1 MGERLTCD
9 AGQAAGPALLTEEQ
23 AAFALQQLA
32 GDYGMAA
39 VRAKWEGLTPLQVKA
54 NLAKRL
60 GMFSWASILRALD
73 VAPRRYPDFPPNTG
87 QLAALCESFEPV
99 PMHKALPAPNLTPE
113 QIAERQAAAEAMAR
127 KVAAPRYDFKAWAR
141 KLRAEWLS
149 GRNLGMQQQVMGAE
163 ALGERWHMDNGR
175 RECSPIYDAEAA

>member
-1 MGERLTCD
+1 MVERLMCD
-9 AGQAAGPALLTEEQ
+9 VSQAAGPALLTEEQ
-23 AAFALQQLA
+23 AAEILKKLIF
-32 GDYGMAA
+32 DYGMPAVRSRWETLTPSEIKSAISRLFGPYSAPAIAAGIEKAEKASPQFVPTAKAFEDA
-39 VRAKWEGLTPLQVKA
+39 VRA
-54 NLAKRL
+54 
-60 GMFSWASILRALD
+60 
-73 VAPRRYPDFPPNTG
+73 
-87 QLAALCESFEPV
+87 CEPTKFYA
-99 PMHKALPAPNLTPE
+99 ALPAPDISPAV
-113 QIAERQAAAEAMAR
+113 IAARQAEAEAMAR